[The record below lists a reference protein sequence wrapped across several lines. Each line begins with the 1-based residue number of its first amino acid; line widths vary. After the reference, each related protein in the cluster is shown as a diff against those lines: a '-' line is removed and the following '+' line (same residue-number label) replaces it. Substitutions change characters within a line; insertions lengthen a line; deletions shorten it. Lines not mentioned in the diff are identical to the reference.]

1 MSLSPPQIPPNQ
13 SAPNQ
18 SATQLDLLLQYGM
31 LKRVARTGW
40 TRHPKL
46 TWREDFPPTR
56 PTGAGSAEDLTLAL
70 DKNFNHVES
79 VSEHSGRVALI
90 TSLLLSTPHPTSS
103 SDDDDDVS
111 DFSGGVVLLNTEG
124 IELGKAMTM
133 SLIHDLAEVYVSDL
147 PPSSIS
153 GVSKIDKER
162 LEEEAMR
169 RICGQGGEEW
179 GEVWK
184 EYEEGETKCARLVK
198 DVDLL
203 EMYIQG
209 YEYEIM
215 NEDVE
220 LGEFFEGEFSG
231 GGRKGGYWYGHVF

>member
-1 MSLSPPQIPPNQ
+1 
-13 SAPNQ
+13 
-18 SATQLDLLLQYGM
+18 
-31 LKRVARTGW
+31 
-40 TRHPKL
+40 
-46 TWREDFPPTR
+46 
-56 PTGAGSAEDLTLAL
+56 
-70 DKNFNHVES
+70 
-79 VSEHSGRVALI
+79 
-90 TSLLLSTPHPTSS
+90 
-103 SDDDDDVS
+103 
-111 DFSGGVVLLNTEG
+111 
-124 IELGKAMTM
+124 M

-169 RICGQGGEEW
+169 RICGQGKKEW

-215 NEDVE
+215 NEEVE
-220 LGEFFEGEFSG
+220 LGEFFEGERLWG
-231 GGRKGGYWYGHVF
+231 GEGREDTGTVMFFKKDGGDVYFLTPVLIHNFRH